1 MKKKKHH
8 KKAKTMYS
16 TVQLTD
22 FCEGSDTII
31 TTKYVQPW
39 LDVGLLKITICYER
53 LAK

>member
-1 MKKKKHH
+1 
-8 KKAKTMYS
+8 MYS

-31 TTKYVQPW
+31 TTKYVQPG